1 MLFFRDIAQH
11 IKIEFLSLLNL
22 FPTNANLKLKL
33 GSGSKANSISAWNRS
48 KVKDIK
54 K

>member
-22 FPTNANLKLKL
+22 FPINTNLKLKL
-33 GSGSKANSISAWNRS
+33 GSGSKANSISAWNRP